1 MRIRFLAMLSLLALF
16 TMCSKNATSPDQIGV
31 SQLSDTE
38 QMQIVSAE
46 VASSSGGIM
55 ADLGMMG
62 LIAKGGF
69 STGLYKP
76 ASFDTTFKY
85 GWITYSVSISFYS
98 VLGNEQPFYIPRLT
112 DKIVYQGTLTGHD
125 STANR
130 EVDLNKTA
138 SFVVTGITTGVIT
151 INGTA
156 SNNSSYEF
164 FGKQVSSEAEV
175 HSSFVVTDVVIDT
188 KVDPFIPQSGKVECS
203 FKGSFHRSGPVQDK
217 DVEYDF
223 SLTLEFTG
231 NNQVKVTLPNGDQYT
246 LDLVTGEYAPTKP

>member
-1 MRIRFLAMLSLLALF
+1 MRIRFFALLSLLALL
-16 TMCSKNATSPDQIGV
+16 TMCGKNATSPDQNGA
-31 SQLSDTE
+31 SLLSSTE

-46 VASSSGGIM
+46 VAASAGGIM
-55 ADLGMMG
+55 ADIGMMG
-62 LIAKGGF
+62 VIAKGGLKP
-69 STGLYKP
+69 GLYKS
-76 ASFDTTFKY
+76 ASFDTTFTY
-85 GWITYSVSISFYS
+85 GWITYSVSMSFYS
-98 VLGNEQPFYIPRLT
+98 ALGTEQPFYIPRLT
-112 DKIVYQGTLTGHD
+112 NKIVYQGTLTGHD

-130 EVDLNKTA
+130 EVELNKTA

-164 FGKQVSSEAEV
+164 TGKQVSSEAEV

-188 KVDPFIPQSGKVECS
+188 KVDPFIPQSGKIECS
-203 FKGSFHRSGPVQDK
+203 FKGSYHRQGPVEQK

-231 NNQVKVTLPNGDQYT
+231 NNQVRITLPNGDQYT
-246 LDLVTGEYAPTKP
+246 LDIVTGEYSAKP